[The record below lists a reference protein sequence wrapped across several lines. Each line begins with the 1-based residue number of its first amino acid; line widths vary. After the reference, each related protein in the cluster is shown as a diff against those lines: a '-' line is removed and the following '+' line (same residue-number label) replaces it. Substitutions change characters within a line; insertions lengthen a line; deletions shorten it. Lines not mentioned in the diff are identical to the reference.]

1 MKEKN
6 PSKTKA
12 CIEKNEILLSAA
24 TSVQSLS
31 RVRLSVTPCTA
42 ARQASLSITNSRRV
56 LKLMSIESV
65 MEITI
70 LSKVRQR
77 QILYVITFTWNLKTN
92 NIYFFFTTSSTSHAA
107 WQLFMASYRMRDLEA
122 AYRAIRCLVPCLR
135 FSRSLTQSAF

>member
-42 ARQASLSITNSRRV
+42 ARQASLSITNSRRL

-70 LSKVRQR
+70 LSKVSQ
-77 QILYVITFTWNLKTN
+77 TKTN
-92 NIYFFFTTSSTSHAA
+92 IICYH
-107 WQLFMASYRMRDLEA
+107 LYME
-122 AYRAIRCLVPCLR
+122 PKKK
-135 FSRSLTQSAF
+135 